1 MNKVL
6 KWVFGIA
13 IILFIIGIIF
23 GGLLE
28 NNGDDKAETSARTKP
43 VNNADDPPFQTT
55 ATEIASA
62 YADNSADAD
71 KKYRNKAFIVTGKV
85 VDMHTDAAET
95 TILILEGGLDALTNP
110 HFSLAASEKTKA
122 AELKQGQKV
131 KLQCYGNGDIAKA
144 AQSEDCEILFIEW
157 Q

>member
-28 NNGDDKAETSARTKP
+28 NNADDIAETSARTKP
-43 VNNADDPPFQTT
+43 VNNSDEPPFETT
-55 ATEIASA
+55 ANELASA
-62 YADNSADAD
+62 YADNTAEAD
-71 KKYRNKAFIVTGKV
+71 KKFRNKAFIVTGNV
-85 VDMHTDAAET
+85 VDIHTDTAET
-95 TILILEGGLDALTNP
+95 SILILEGGVDALTNP

-122 AELKQGQKV
+122 AELNKGQKV
-131 KLQCYGNGDIAKA
+131 KLQCYGNGYIAKA

-157 Q
+157 